1 MFDGEPAA
9 CAAAAAGLA
18 EAGVELGIV
27 HLRPPHTPAV
37 LEPLAT
43 ALSELR

>member
-1 MFDGEPAA
+1 VAFG
-9 CAAAAAGLA
+9 
-18 EAGVELGIV
+18 EAGMQLGIV

-37 LEPLAT
+37 LEPLAA